1 MADTAGR
8 RALVCALLV
17 GLLVGARGGAQQND
31 ATFDTNVPRPAFAPA
46 GGPRLIVDEA
56 HHNLHT
62 TSGRYA
68 SFGAVAGS
76 DGFRVE
82 PWAEPFAAG
91 KLPAGAILVVAN
103 AAGAAPRP
111 ADSAFL
117 PAEIEAVKAWVAA
130 GGSLLLIADHSP
142 FGAAAGEL
150 AAAFGVRMLD
160 GHVRD
165 AEHQAA
171 ELPGEFFLEFT
182 AANGGLGDHPI
193 VRGRQAE
200 ERLQRVVTF
209 GGQALQAPAG
219 SAVLLRL
226 GARAESVASPNDPA
240 SAVTAVGGLAQGL
253 ALEHGAGRVVV
264 LGEAGLFGAQVID
277 GEAARRAGLPGALR
291 FGMNHP
297 GTDDR
302 QFLLNTLHWLARL
315 L

>member
-1 MADTAGR
+1 MVDTAGGK
-8 RALVCALLV
+8 ALVCVLLL
-17 GLLVGARGGAQQND
+17 GLLVGPPAVAQQND
-31 ATFDTNVPRPAFAPA
+31 AAFDTAVLRPAYPPG

-68 SFGAVAGS
+68 SFGAVAGN

-91 KLPAGAILVVAN
+91 KLPAGALLVVAN
-103 AAGAAPRP
+103 AAGAARP

-165 AEHQAA
+165 GEHRAT

-193 VRGRQAE
+193 VNGRQAE
-200 ERLQRVVTF
+200 ERLRRVVTF

-226 GARAESVASPNDPA
+226 GAGAESVASPNDPA
-240 SAVTAVGGLAQGL
+240 SAVTPVGGLAQGL
-253 ALEHGAGRVVV
+253 AIEHGSGRVVV
-264 LGEAGLFGAQVID
+264 LGEAGLFGAQVIE